1 MTGERFTIGEGVLQE
16 GNIYSDAMSLSV
28 SANGT
33 LTYRQGNPNRKR
45 LTWFDR
51 SGARLETVGREWN
64 YVAAVLSPD
73 DSRVAVGRDGD
84 IWIIDLSRGAE
95 YPLTSG
101 PAVDFYP
108 VWSPDGRYVAY
119 SSGPKSGSKLYRT
132 LSSGT
137 GEPELLI
144 ATGHNLAFNWSAGHI
159 ALFRMSP
166 ETLEDIYVL
175 PVDGDQEPIP
185 YLQTQAS
192 EHECHLS
199 PDGQWMAYV
208 SESSGRPEVYV
219 ETFPASDLRVP
230 ISSSGGVQP
239 IWRSD
244 GQELFFMTLDGTLMA
259 VPVRKEPTFK
269 AGAPEPLFQT
279 NAQVWAARNSYSPT
293 RDGRSFLVNVDP
305 EIEVSTTAVVLNWQ
319 AAIANHQ

>member
-1 MTGERFTIGEGVLQE
+1 
-16 GNIYSDAMSLSV
+16 MSLSV

-51 SGARLETVGREWN
+51 SGARLETVGGEGN
-64 YVAAVLSPD
+64 YEAAVLSPD

-84 IWIIDLSRGAE
+84 IWIIDLSRGAATTK
-95 YPLTSG
+95 LTSN
-101 PAVDFYP
+101 PANDFYA
-108 VWSPDGRYVAY
+108 VWSPDGRYVVY
-119 SSGPKSGSKLYRT
+119 ISGPEGGNMLYRT

-137 GEPELLI
+137 GEPELL
-144 ATGHNLAFNWSAGHI
+144 LAGRTIGSFNWSAGHI
-159 ALFRMSP
+159 TLFRMNP
-166 ETLEDIYVL
+166 QTRRDDIYVL
-175 PVDGDQEPIP
+175 PVDGDRESIP
-185 YLQTQAS
+185 YLQTEAS

-219 ETFPASDLRVP
+219 GTFPASDLRVP

-244 GQELFFMTLDGTLMA
+244 SQELFFLTLDGTLMA
-259 VPVRKEPTFK
+259 VPV
-269 AGAPEPLFQT
+269 
-279 NAQVWAARNSYSPT
+279 
-293 RDGRSFLVNVDP
+293 
-305 EIEVSTTAVVLNWQ
+305 
-319 AAIANHQ
+319 